1 MELSANPNTHWAS
14 IFVDELARGGLRAV
28 CLAPGS
34 RSTPLAL
41 AFAAQPA
48 IRIYRHLDERSAGF
62 FALGLALATGQPVAL
77 LCTSGTAA
85 ANFHPAIVEA
95 YYANVPLLVLTA
107 DRPPELRGSGANQ
120 TIDQVKI
127 CLLYTS
133 RCV

>member
-1 MELSANPNTHWAS
+1 MDLSANVNTHWAS
-14 IFVDELARGGLRAV
+14 IFVNELARGGLSAA

-48 IRIYRHLDERSAGF
+48 IRLYRHLDERSAGF
-62 FALGLALATGQPVAL
+62 FAPGLALATGRPVAL

-85 ANFHPAIVEA
+85 ANFHP
-95 YYANVPLLVLTA
+95 
-107 DRPPELRGSGANQ
+107 
-120 TIDQVKI
+120 